1 MFGIK
6 FRAVSPD
13 DSYELRKMVN
23 LQHMR
28 TEPIPR
34 RGIWNPRR
42 LYLAAIANLLLT
54 VFSFGLIAPALE
66 SEPGSKIPACCRR
79 EGKHH
84 CATPSTTSSTGPAL
98 RDVSQRCPRFPGT
111 KFVARQD
118 NAYTPTS
125 ASFHEAIASHPA
137 QFTCLDTRYRIASNR
152 SHQKRG
158 PPSLLSC

>member
-42 LYLAAIANLLLT
+42 LYLTSVANLLLA
-54 VFSFGLIAPALE
+54 VFGFGLIAPALD
-66 SEPGSKIPACCRR
+66 SEPASKLPACCRR

-84 CATPSTTSSTGPAL
+84 CAVASPAPSTEVAL
-98 RDVSQRCPRFPGT
+98 RDASHKCPRFPGT
-111 KFVARQD
+111 KSVARQD
-118 NAYTPTS
+118 NAYAPTS
-125 ASFHEAIASHPA
+125 SSFHAAIVSHPA
-137 QFTCLDTRYRIASNR
+137 LFTHLDARYRISSNR